1 MFARLCRVLSV
12 LSLLSIST
20 LSQAQ
25 LADPLAIEN
34 GLLSGDSSAAGMQ
47 VYRGI
52 PYAAP
57 PTGANRW
64 RAPAAVPDWAGIRDA
79 SSFAARC
86 VQGGFTPGAN
96 QPLTSE
102 DCLYLNVWTPARSA
116 TDLLPVMVWIHGG
129 GFFTGAG
136 SAEIYDGASL
146 ASKGAVVVTLN
157 YRLGTFGFFAHPALS
172 EESPH
177 NSSGNYAMLDMLAA
191 LQWVQSNIE
200 AFGGHPEKI
209 TIFGESAGAEAVA
222 NLIASPLSEGLFQRA
237 ILQSGGWMGLG
248 PGKQTRLAAY
258 EQQGLEQAQDF
269 GADSLEA
276 LRQTPA
282 QAIAENFPSGGDI
295 LVDGYFLPDDA
306 SLILARGE
314 QQKVAV
320 MTGSNR
326 DESVFFGPGPDRAQ
340 TFLDSIDSQYGAL
353 SEQFLNLYPAHDDE
367 QANASYHHSF
377 NDTLAWQMRHLA
389 NEQVDAGHNGYTYF
403 FTRVPP
409 GQEARGATHVAELAY
424 VFNQHAQ
431 HPEWRDTDRELADIM
446 SSYWVNFAET
456 GDPNRVG
463 LPSWPVYTSH
473 TAGKVQVLGDTVH
486 NETEMLP
493 EATEL
498 EFFEQAHKQLLEELK
513 ASE

>member
-1 MFARLCRVLSV
+1 MFAGLCRVLPF
-12 LSLLSIST
+12 LSLISIST

-34 GLLSGDSSAAGMQ
+34 GLLSGDTSAADMQ

-57 PTGANRW
+57 PVGANRW
-64 RAPAAVPDWAGIRDA
+64 RAPAAVPNWAGIRDA

-86 VQGGFTPGAN
+86 VQGGFAPGAN

-102 DCLYLNVWTPARSA
+102 DCLYLNVWTPAKSA
-116 TDLLPVMVWIHGG
+116 TDLLPVLVWIHGG
-129 GFFTGAG
+129 GFSTGAG
-136 SAEIYDGASL
+136 SADLYDGASL
-146 ASKGAVVVTLN
+146 ASKGAVVITLN
-157 YRLGTFGFFAHPALS
+157 YRLGTFGFLAHPALS

-177 NSSGNYAMLDMLAA
+177 NRSGNYAMLDMLAA
-191 LQWVQSNIE
+191 LDWVQTNIQ

-248 PGKQTRLAAY
+248 SGKQTRLADY

-269 GADSLEA
+269 GADSIEA
-276 LRQTPA
+276 LRQIPA
-282 QAIAENFPSGGDI
+282 QAIVENFPSGGDI

-320 MTGSNR
+320 MTG
-326 DESVFFGPGPDRAQ
+326 
-340 TFLDSIDSQYGAL
+340 Y
-353 SEQFLNLYPAHDDE
+353 
-367 QANASYHHSF
+367 HSF
-377 NDTLAWQMRHLA
+377 NDSLAWQMRHLA
-389 NEQVDAGHNGYTYF
+389 STQVDAGHSGYTYF

-431 HPEWRDTDRELADIM
+431 NPEWSDTDRELADIM

-473 TAGKVQVLGDTVH
+473 TAGKVQVLGDRVH
-486 NETEMLP
+486 NETKMLP
-493 EATEL
+493 EAVEL
-498 EFFEQAHKQLLEELK
+498 EFFEQAHSQLLEELE
-513 ASE
+513 AAE